1 MTTSAKLS
9 GVVLYSGLA
18 FASGSAGVSAEGTAS
33 YHVAPLQG
41 ITLTVGSKRA
51 VSYYTANAEKA
62 CNLTLLLAD
71 SYSEANKASSEP
83 VRVNLTVREGKSAR
97 VDSLEGSLSFA
108 CAPAATAMTI
118 QPIQRVAYT
127 ATAK

>member
-9 GVVLYSGLA
+9 GVVLFSGLD
-18 FASGSAGVSAEGTAS
+18 FAGGSAGVSAEEAAS
-33 YHVAPLQG
+33 CHVAPLQG

-62 CNLTLLLAD
+62 CNLTLLLPIRKRTRLLQ
-71 SYSEANKASSEP
+71 SRSGSIC
-83 VRVNLTVREGKSAR
+83 LTVREGTSAR

-108 CAPAATAMTI
+108 CAPAATAMII

>member
-1 MTTSAKLS
+1 M
-9 GVVLYSGLA
+9 
-18 FASGSAGVSAEGTAS
+18 
-33 YHVAPLQG
+33 
-41 ITLTVGSKRA
+41 TVGSKRA

-83 VRVNLTVREGKSAR
+83 VRVNLTVREGTSAR
-97 VDSLEGSLSFA
+97 VDSLEGSLAFA

-118 QPIQRVAYT
+118 QPMQHVAYS
-127 ATAK
+127 AVRK

>member
-9 GVVLYSGLA
+9 GVVLFSGLA
-18 FASGSAGVSAEGTAS
+18 FASGSAGVSAEEAAS
-33 YHVAPLQG
+33 CHVAPLQG

-71 SYSEANKASSEP
+71 SYSEADKTASEP
-83 VRVNLTVREGKSAR
+83 VRVNLTVREAR
-97 VDSLEGSLSFA
+97 R
-108 CAPAATAMTI
+108 PASTRWKDRCRSPAHRLR
-118 QPIQRVAYT
+118 PR
-127 ATAK
+127 